1 MNKSGYLITF
11 EGIDGCGKSVQVQ
24 RLTEKLDEKG
34 FEYILLREPG
44 GTLISEK
51 IREVLLTKAEEPMTP
66 LAEFLLF
73 SAARAQLTNYT
84 ILPALKEGKII
95 ILDRFFDSS
104 TAYQGY
110 GRGIDPDFIQR
121 VNRMATSGTDPD
133 LTFFLDIDL
142 EEMKKR
148 RKKSGKALDRMEDQ
162 ALEFFNRVREGYQ
175 ELARANS
182 ERFYIIDGKKSIDEI
197 SREIW
202 QEIEQRILSAASP
215 TKKN

>member
-1 MNKSGYLITF
+1 
-11 EGIDGCGKSVQVQ
+11 
-24 RLTEKLDEKG
+24 
-34 FEYILLREPG
+34 
-44 GTLISEK
+44 
-51 IREVLLTKAEEPMTP
+51 
-66 LAEFLLF
+66 
-73 SAARAQLTNYT
+73 
-84 ILPALKEGKII
+84 
-95 ILDRFFDSS
+95 
-104 TAYQGY
+104 
-110 GRGIDPDFIQR
+110 
-121 VNRMATSGTDPD
+121 MATSGTDPD

-215 TKKN
+215 TEKN

>member
-84 ILPALKEGKII
+84 ILPALKNYHPGS
-95 ILDRFFDSS
+95 ILRFQYCLS
-104 TAYQGY
+104 
-110 GRGIDPDFIQR
+110 GIW
-121 VNRMATSGTDPD
+121 
-133 LTFFLDIDL
+133 
-142 EEMKKR
+142 
-148 RKKSGKALDRMEDQ
+148 
-162 ALEFFNRVREGYQ
+162 
-175 ELARANS
+175 
-182 ERFYIIDGKKSIDEI
+182 
-197 SREIW
+197 SRY
-202 QEIEQRILSAASP
+202 
-215 TKKN
+215 